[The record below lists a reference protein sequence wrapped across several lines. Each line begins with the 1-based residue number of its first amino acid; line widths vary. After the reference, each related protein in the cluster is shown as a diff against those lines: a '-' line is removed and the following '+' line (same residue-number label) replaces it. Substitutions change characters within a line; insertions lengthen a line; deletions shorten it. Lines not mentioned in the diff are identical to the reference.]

1 MNCEEFSCLD
11 SNGIYH
17 LLWPAGYL
25 MTSRMYVLIAQIL
38 FLMLKSSHQLAYLLE
53 VFSLAVQGP
62 SIIIMVFIFLLESQ
76 ILGHQTLLAILYAS
90 YLASDLPSFVTIC
103 LHLFVYIT
111 NSVDVDQ

>member
-1 MNCEEFSCLD
+1 
-11 SNGIYH
+11 
-17 LLWPAGYL
+17 
-25 MTSRMYVLIAQIL
+25 
-38 FLMLKSSHQLAYLLE
+38 MLKSSHRLAYLLE

-62 SIIIMVFIFLLESQ
+62 SIIIRVYIFLLDTQ
-76 ILGHQTLLAILYAS
+76 IQAILYAS